1 MSIVQSAALI
11 SQGKSSAN
19 TERGNAVAKFE
30 WKNEELDDEVDE
42 DIKEKADSVD
52 EDEDLEN
59 SGGDGY

>member
-1 MSIVQSAALI
+1 
-11 SQGKSSAN
+11 
-19 TERGNAVAKFE
+19 VAKFE